1 MNSFRLTVYDP
12 DIKEIMEKLK
22 RKRGVFIEV
31 AVREFLKSEKGKEFL
46 EMLLQEELELEKK
59 GKKKE
64 KKFSFDEFL

>member
-1 MNSFRLTVYDP
+1 MNSFRFTVYDP

-22 RKRGVFIEV
+22 RKRGIFIEV

-46 EMLLQEELELEKK
+46 EMLLQEELELERK

-64 KKFSFDEFL
+64 KKISFDEFL